1 MSKYRVYKVKLVEVV
16 VREINHH
23 DYTIYGEEN
32 ALISAEDDYLNP
44 INKDTIVER
53 ITVHNWDDF
62 KHMDVTQIE
71 DLGVDDDGEE

>member
-1 MSKYRVYKVKLVEVV
+1 MSKSIAYRVRLVEVV
-16 VREINHH
+16 VREIHHH
-23 DYTIYGEEN
+23 DQTIYGEEN

-53 ITVHNWDDF
+53 ITVHDWEDF